1 MNEDKQS
8 NIKLSLKETK
18 LKIQQNRST
27 IYSSNRLTQST
38 RSYRRGVNLDTSAML
53 GDESMIQLFPNPQ
66 LGFATPRARG
76 STR

>member
-53 GDESMIQLFPNPQ
+53 GDESMIQMFQ
-66 LGFATPRARG
+66 TPRARG